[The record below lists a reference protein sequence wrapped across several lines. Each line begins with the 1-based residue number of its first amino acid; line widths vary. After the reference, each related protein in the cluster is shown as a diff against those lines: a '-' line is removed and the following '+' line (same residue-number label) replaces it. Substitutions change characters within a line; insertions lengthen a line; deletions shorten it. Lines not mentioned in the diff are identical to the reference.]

1 MASPKERHRHLSVAA
16 TYAEALYGAASDKD
30 AVAAVAADLAGFRD
44 ALAGSPDLAMVL
56 GSPDIESAKQKAI
69 VGALAKDADPLVA
82 RFLETLVERG
92 RIGQVAEIAAAFAAR
107 LAKAEGR
114 IEVEAVTAIPL
125 TDDLRQAIIAKV
137 AADTGQKVTLQEKVD
152 PDLVGGLVLRAGGI
166 AVDASVRSRLD
177 QLRRTLTSSPVASAV
192 GE

>member
-1 MASPKERHRHLSVAA
+1 MSVAA

-44 ALAGSPDLAMVL
+44 ALAGSPDLAAVL
-56 GSPDIESAKQKAI
+56 GSPDIETTKQKAI
-69 VGALAKDADPLVA
+69 VGALAKEANPLVA

-92 RIGQVAEIAAAFAAR
+92 RIGQVADIAAAFAAR
-107 LAKAEGR
+107 VAKAEGR

-125 TDDLRQAIIAKV
+125 TDDLRQAIVAKV

-177 QLRRTLTSSPVASAV
+177 QLRRTLTSAPVEAAV
-192 GE
+192 GQ